1 MPSHHHDTSV
11 APKERINIK
20 YQPATGNHQGDIELP
35 LALLVV
41 GNLRGNQTM
50 IPLEQRSCIN
60 IDKQNFNA
68 VMKES
73 ALQLAFAIP
82 NHLQGAEQSELPI
95 TLQFESLADFTP
107 DRIAQQVPELYKL
120 LQLREALVALK
131 GPLGN
136 IPAFRQ
142 RLCELLGDPETRA
155 QLLQEVSLL
164 NLEP

>member
-1 MPSHHHDTSV
+1 
-11 APKERINIK
+11 
-20 YQPATGNHQGDIELP
+20 
-35 LALLVV
+35 VV
-41 GNLRGNQTM
+41 GNLRGNQTL

-73 ALQLAFAIP
+73 ALQLEFAIP
-82 NHLQGAEQSELPI
+82 NHLQGGEQSELPI

-107 DRIAQQVPELYKL
+107 DRIAQQVPELHKL

-155 QLLQEVSLL
+155 QLLQEVSRL
-164 NLEP
+164 NLVP